1 MMIERS
7 IAGTT
12 GAGRAV
18 LAVVVPPVLPVPPFL
33 PVPPVRCPAR
43 LLENPQRLLCGAPPA
58 VLREDRRRGREHSG
72 ARLGIEQRALERR
85 GGRLEIAALNVER
98 RIAARLTSNR
108 RIEKYGRHAGSKGLD
123 RRQAKAF
130 VFRQERERARAA
142 VHPLQLRVRDVG
154 VPARTP

>member
-18 LAVVVPPVLPVPPFL
+18 LAFVVPPVLPVPPFL
-33 PVPPVRCPAR
+33 PVPPVLPVRCPAR

-58 VLREDRRRGREHSG
+58 VLREDRRRGGEHSG

-108 RIEKYGRHAGSKGLD
+108 RIEKYGRHAGSKRLD

-130 VFRQERERARAA
+130 VFRQ
-142 VHPLQLRVRDVG
+142 
-154 VPARTP
+154 